1 MYFEHS
7 LQRFSQGLPLS
18 PLFPVT
24 LYQHL
29 WGIRLNALI
38 IKGACLNELLKQTAC
53 PHHTV

>member
-38 IKGACLNELLKQTAC
+38 IKGVCLNELLKQTAC